1 MEKNYKSYLN
11 RFDIHHSLFHND
23 KKRRKVIETGNTK
36 SFKVMPIFILA
47 TAPFYEKQC
56 FNSFTFSCCLY
67 HFNVTQ
73 SHIL

>member
-11 RFDIHHSLFHND
+11 RFDIHHSLFITT
-23 KKRRKVIETGNTK
+23 KKVIETGNTK

-73 SHIL
+73 SHI

>member
-11 RFDIHHSLFHND
+11 RFDIHHSLFITT
-23 KKRRKVIETGNTK
+23 KKVIETGNTK